1 LVTEKTAEQ
10 KFNKSERKFEKPT
23 PRKSKSKNHF
33 MKSMTVIAMASIR
46 EELAEKHL
54 EVMGE
59 KDSGRPVSSM
69 KQL

>member
-1 LVTEKTAEQ
+1 
-10 KFNKSERKFEKPT
+10 
-23 PRKSKSKNHF
+23 